1 MLWQWTYTSR
11 NPKRKKLQRKA
22 STRKIP
28 QKDEPRI
35 VNRKEAVQ
43 ALQHNKLL
51 KNRDSVKTNA
61 KIIIVNLLTYSYVEK
76 VDARVEVQ

>member
-1 MLWQWTYTSR
+1 M
-11 NPKRKKLQRKA
+11 
-22 STRKIP
+22 
-28 QKDEPRI
+28 
-35 VNRKEAVQ
+35 NRKEAVQ

-61 KIIIVNLLTYSYVEK
+61 KIIIVNILTYSYVEK